1 MEGKGTALSRRA
13 RRRGAVLGMTLL
25 FAGAA
30 ASARDI
36 RQIEADFLRGSIQQ
50 KTSAVREAAENDSV
64 ALCLKALDFALDVQ
78 DVLAGDSDL
87 HELVTVSVR
96 LLKKTMLTEEQA
108 KDVSA
113 KLAQVFKAFPD
124 NKIRVAVLD
133 KFEEF
138 PSESNVS
145 LINAYV
151 AEKAQKAA
159 EDALSAPMDDVL
171 LKSVRL
177 LKSAGNKTSFNVLFV
192 ADLMNIWPG
201 YKDELEDAFGP
212 LANSCG
218 PEIIRM
224 MSSVRL
230 SEKIDILDIVR
241 RNEKISKKIKGEL
254 AENALSASIYKADGE
269 IPAAE
274 ELSPE
279 HVQLQLASLKLISDT
294 QWTRA
299 SKMVTDYFPIARLE
313 YESSLITPVQFAQAI
328 GDIAAVACAE
338 TGQVLSSYL
347 DFLNKCMES
356 DDAPVEAVV
365 LSVINALGGL
375 GDKTAFDYLLYVTY
389 LDYPQ
394 EVTDAARN
402 ALAQLKW

>member
-1 MEGKGTALSRRA
+1 MVRKGLGLLQGRGLARAGRLAL
-13 RRRGAVLGMTLL
+13 ML
-25 FAGAA
+25 FCAGI
-30 ASARDI
+30 ASARDF
-36 RQIEADFLRGSIQQ
+36 RQIEADFVRGDIRQ
-50 KTSAVREAAENDSV
+50 KTKAVKEAAASDNVS
-64 ALCLKALDFALDVQ
+64 LSLKAIDFALDVQ

-87 HELVTVSVR
+87 NELLSVSVMS
-96 LLKKTMLTEEQA
+96 LKKKAVTEEQS
-108 KDVSA
+108 KEISA
-113 KLAQVFKAFPD
+113 KLAQVFKIFPD

-138 PSESNVS
+138 PAENNVS

-171 LKSVRL
+171 LKSIRL
-177 LKSAGNKTSFNVLFV
+177 LRSTGNKTSFGVLFV
-192 ADLMNIWPG
+192 ADLMGIWPD
-201 YKDELEDAFGP
+201 YKQELEEAFGP

-218 PEIIRM
+218 AEILKILA
-224 MSSVRL
+224 SVQM

-241 RNEKISKKIKGEL
+241 RNEKISKKIKGEV
-254 AENALSASIYKADGE
+254 AEKALSSSIYKADGE
-269 IPAAE
+269 IPDAE

-279 HVQLQLASLKLISDT
+279 QVQVQLASLKLISDL

-313 YESSLITPVQFAQAI
+313 YENNLITPVQFAQAI

-347 DFLNKCMES
+347 DFLNKSMES
-356 DDAPVEAVV
+356 DNAPVEAVV
-365 LSVINALGGL
+365 LSVIHALGGL

-394 EVTDAARN
+394 EVTDAART